1 MIPDDEIL
9 AIIRAELS
17 DTDYNKDDGKQEEA
31 LAYYL
36 GLPNGSEV
44 EGRSQVTSTDV
55 ADTIEWIM
63 PQVMKSFTQ
72 NNEVVIFDPTSEGDE
87 EQAEM
92 ESEYVY
98 DVLMKKNKG
107 FIVLHQFVKDALMQR
122 NGLLK
127 VYYVEEETVETK
139 DFTGLNVEQLNMI
152 VADDSI
158 ELLELSEG
166 IDTEM
171 SMQAQREIK
180 YFNIKVKITKTKQ
193 KIQIDP
199 VPPEEFRINS
209 FHNSIDTSEA
219 RFTAHVLTKTVSD
232 LRKLGIPDKTLAE
245 MNEGS
250 EFIDKLY
257 RFSMQDEDSSI
268 SYESVDESQRLVE
281 VSECYMQMDI
291 DGSGISQLVKV
302 LVAGGDTPTHV
313 LSIET
318 IDSMPWISTTAFLMS
333 HKYQGLSVYDR
344 IKEIQDQKTAL
355 WRNMLDNVYL
365 QNNQR
370 NEVLEGSVNMD
381 DLLVSRPG
389 GVIRVKRSGAVR
401 PLPTPQMGQDAYNMM
416 EYLDRVRAGRS
427 GVDPDGTA
435 TPSNIGDRVGSE
447 GVERLMNAKEELVGL
462 IIRVIAETGLKPL
475 CYKIRDLSVAH
486 VDAVSDFKFRGQWQ
500 QINPAAWGERTSC
513 TVRVGTG
520 TGNHGSQVGAL
531 QQVMDIQ
538 ERVLQNPSQ
547 NIVNQKKVFDAI
559 DDFCK
564 FSGLNGA
571 IRYFIDPNSDEGKKK
586 AEEAAQQ
593 SQEQSEQQ
601 QQMEQAMAD
610 AQNKLADAEMAKAQA
625 QNQGIQFKA
634 QKDIADNNLSI
645 AKQDHAR
652 ELDIVTK
659 ELDEARIML
668 DAKSK
673 SDDLDFKYDNL
684 DSNVALE
691 LTRIKSQEKIQKDAY
706 AESKKEV
713 ESNDE

>member
-571 IRYFIDPNSDEGKKK
+571 IRYFIDPNSEEGKKK
-586 AEEAAQQ
+586 AKEAAQQ